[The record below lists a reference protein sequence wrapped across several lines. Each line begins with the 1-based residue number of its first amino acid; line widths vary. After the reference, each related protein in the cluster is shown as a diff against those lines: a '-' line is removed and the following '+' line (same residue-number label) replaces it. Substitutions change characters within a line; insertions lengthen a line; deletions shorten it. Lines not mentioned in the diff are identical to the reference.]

1 MKLCRITKNI
11 DTNYVILKIY
21 NDDVIFTPYD
31 VILSFPDDRKFGM
44 PEKVSK
50 VSKTNSFYKI
60 SLNKCK

>member
-1 MKLCRITKNI
+1 MKLCRITKNLEK
-11 DTNYVILKIY
+11 NHVIPKKY
-21 NDDVIFTPYD
+21 NDDVIFTLYD
-31 VILSFPDDRKFGM
+31 VILSFPGYRKFGM

>member
-11 DTNYVILKIY
+11 DTNHVIPKIY

-31 VILSFPDDRKFGM
+31 VILSFPDYRKFGM

-50 VSKTNSFYKI
+50 VSKTNFFVKFH
-60 SLNKCK
+60 